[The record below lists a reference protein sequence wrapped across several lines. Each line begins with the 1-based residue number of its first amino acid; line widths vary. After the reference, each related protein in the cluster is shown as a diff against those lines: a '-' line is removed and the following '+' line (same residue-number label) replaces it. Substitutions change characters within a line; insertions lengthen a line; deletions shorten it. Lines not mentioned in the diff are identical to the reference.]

1 MAHKIYHS
9 YDNNSYWKV
18 CDPLNVLHATLNTIR
33 GKRNRHD
40 VQRLLNDGFIE
51 AITKVWELLDK
62 QTYIP
67 SPYTKKTIREKTGGK
82 VKERVLKIAKLMPD
96 RIIDHCL
103 IDVIEDDLRKLF
115 IANTYACIK
124 GRGIHACLRDLN
136 RALQKDKKGT
146 RYCLKLDIHHYYDT
160 IKHDILKRIIRK
172 TYGDKR
178 MLWLM
183 DSIIDSTE
191 GNEGIPIGRLTSQ
204 HNANW
209 YLTPFDH
216 RVKEKLTPMVRK
228 LFHARLYYFR
238 YMDDMVFLCSNKE
251 ALHWV
256 FKQIERYLT
265 DELELAIKDNWQIFP
280 VDARSVDF
288 VGYKSNHYNILARK
302 SILMAYWRKLRQV
315 QKRYGITEESDIKM
329 ELSAHYGWL
338 QHCTKEHF
346 EKIIQLTI
354 NQLNPMSKNNLSV
367 GITSAEQQPTFD
379 VIDRIKG
386 TTLYNHNQ
394 HLEQRTNEEGKKV
407 KVNVYDSLL
416 VAAPVTANTI
426 LETLIAAKHSSSE
439 EAKLLNDYNAAVLG
453 IEDEAKKQPYLD
465 FLSERKALRAIAN
478 CTTSLWHNGNVAW

>member
-1 MAHKIYHS
+1 
-9 YDNNSYWKV
+9 
-18 CDPLNVLHATLNTIR
+18 
-33 GKRNRHD
+33 
-40 VQRLLNDGFIE
+40 
-51 AITKVWELLDK
+51 
-62 QTYIP
+62 
-67 SPYTKKTIREKTGGK
+67 
-82 VKERVLKIAKLMPD
+82 
-96 RIIDHCL
+96 
-103 IDVIEDDLRKLF
+103 
-115 IANTYACIK
+115 
-124 GRGIHACLRDLN
+124 
-136 RALQKDKKGT
+136 
-146 RYCLKLDIHHYYDT
+146 
-160 IKHDILKRIIRK
+160 
-172 TYGDKR
+172 

-216 RVKEKLTPMVRK
+216 YVKEVLTPMVRK

-256 FKQIERYLT
+256 FEQIESYLHN
-265 DELELAIKDNWQIFP
+265 ELELAIKDNWQIFP
-280 VDARSVDF
+280 VDARSIDF
-288 VGYKSNHYNILARK
+288 VGYKSNHYNVLARK

-315 QKRYGITEESDIKM
+315 QKRYGITEVRDVKM

-346 EKIIQLTI
+346 EKIIRITT
-354 NQLNPMSKNNLSV
+354 NQLNPMSKDNLSV
-367 GITSAEQQPTFD
+367 GITSAEPQPTFD

-394 HLEQRTNEEGKKV
+394 HIEQRTDEQGKKV

-416 VAAPVTANTI
+416 VSAPVTANTV
-426 LETLIAAKHSSSE
+426 LETLIAAKHSSRE
-439 EAKLLNDYNAAVLG
+439 EAKLLNDYNAAMLG

-465 FLSERKALRAIAN
+465 FLSERKALRAMVDAD
-478 CTTSLWHNGNVAW
+478 CKLHNIPLA

>member
-1 MAHKIYHS
+1 M
-9 YDNNSYWKV
+9 
-18 CDPLNVLHATLNTIR
+18 
-33 GKRNRHD
+33 
-40 VQRLLNDGFIE
+40 
-51 AITKVWELLDK
+51 
-62 QTYIP
+62 
-67 SPYTKKTIREKTGGK
+67 
-82 VKERVLKIAKLMPD
+82 
-96 RIIDHCL
+96 
-103 IDVIEDDLRKLF
+103 RKLF

-124 GRGIHACLRDLN
+124 GRGIHACLRDVN

-146 RYCLKLDIHHYYDT
+146 KYCLKLDIHHYYDT

-172 TYGDKR
+172 SYGDKR

-216 RVKEKLTPMVRK
+216 WVKEKLTPMVRK

-238 YMDDMVFLCSNKE
+238 YMDDMVFFCSKKE

-256 FKQIERYLT
+256 YEIIDRYLN
-265 DELELAIKDNWQIFP
+265 DELELAIKGNWQIFP

-302 SILMAYWRKLRQV
+302 SILMAYWHKLRQV

-338 QHCTKEHF
+338 QHCSKEHF
-346 EKIIQLTI
+346 DKIIRLTI

-394 HLEQRTNEEGKKV
+394 HIEQRTNDEGKKE
-407 KVNVYDSLL
+407 KINVYDSLL

-426 LETLIAAKHSSSE
+426 LEALIAAKHSSSE

-465 FLSERKALRAIAN
+465 FLSERKALRAMVDAD
-478 CTTSLWHNGNVAW
+478 CKLHNIPLA

>member
-9 YDNNSYWKV
+9 YDNESSYWKV
-18 CDPLNVLHATLNTIR
+18 CDPQNILHATLNTIR
-33 GKRNRHD
+33 GKRKRYD
-40 VQRLLNDGFIE
+40 VQRLLENGFIE
-51 AITKVWELLDK
+51 AMTQVWVLLEK
-62 QTYIP
+62 QTYVP
-67 SPYTKKTIREKTGGK
+67 SPYTEKTIRERTGGK
-82 VKERVLKIAKLMPD
+82 IKERVLKIAMLMPD

-103 IDVIEDDLRKLF
+103 IDVVEVDLRKYF

-146 RYCLKLDIHHYYDT
+146 KYCLKLDVHHYYDT
-160 IKHDILKRIIRK
+160 IKHDILKCIIRK
-172 TYGDKR
+172 RYGDKR

-183 DSIIDSTE
+183 DTIIDSTE

-204 HNANW
+204 HFANW
-209 YLTPFDH
+209 YITPYDH
-216 RVKEKLTPMVRK
+216 WVKEWLTPMVRK
-228 LFHARLYYFR
+228 LFHAPLYYFR
-238 YMDDMVFLCSNKE
+238 YMDDETFLSSSKE

-256 FKQIERYLT
+256 FEQVAKYKQER
-265 DELELAIKDNWQIFP
+265 LELTIKGNWQIFP
-280 VDARSVDF
+280 VDARSIDF
-288 VGYKSNHYNILARK
+288 VGYKSNHYNVLARK
-302 SILMAYWRKLRQV
+302 SILMAYWHKLREV
-315 QKRYGITEESDIKM
+315 QKRYGITEVRDVKM

-346 EKIIQLTI
+346 EKILRITI
-354 NQLNPMSKNNLSV
+354 NQLNPMSKGNLSV

-394 HLEQRTNEEGKKV
+394 HFEERTNEEGKKV

-426 LETLIAAKHSSSE
+426 LETLIAAKYSSSE
-439 EAKLLNDYNAAVLG
+439 EAKLLNDYNAAMLG
-453 IEDEAKKQPYLD
+453 IEEEAKKQPYLD
-465 FLSERKALRAIAN
+465 FLSERKALRAMVDADCKI
-478 CTTSLWHNGNVAW
+478 HNIPLA

>member
-18 CDPLNVLHATLNTIR
+18 CDPINVLHATLNTIR

-216 RVKEKLTPMVRK
+216 WVKEWLTPMVRK

-256 FKQIERYLT
+256 FEQIERYLT

-280 VDARSVDF
+280 GDARSVEF

-338 QHCTKEHF
+338 QYCTKEHF
-346 EKIIQLTI
+346 EKIIRLTI

-394 HLEQRTNEEGKKV
+394 HLEERTNEEGKKV

-426 LETLIAAKHSSSE
+426 LEALIAAKHSSSE

-465 FLSERKALRAIAN
+465 FLSERKALRAMVDAD
-478 CTTSLWHNGNVAW
+478 CKLHNIPLA

>member
-18 CDPLNVLHATLNTIR
+18 CDPLNLLHATLNTIR
-33 GKRNRHD
+33 GKRHRHD

-51 AITKVWELLDK
+51 AITEVWELLDK

-67 SPYTKKTIREKTGGK
+67 SPYTKKTIREKTCGK
-82 VKERVLKIAKLMPD
+82 VKVRVLKIAKLMPD

-103 IDVIEDDLRKLF
+103 IDVIEEDLSKLF

-124 GRGIHACLRDLN
+124 GRGIHACLHDLN

-191 GNEGIPIGRLTSQ
+191 GNESIPIGRLTSQ
-204 HNANW
+204 HFANW

-216 RVKEKLTPMVRK
+216 WVKERLTPIVK
-228 LFHARLYYFR
+228 QLFHRKLYYFR
-238 YMDDMVFLCSNKE
+238 YMDDMVLLCSNKE

-256 FKQIERYLT
+256 FEQIDAYLCK
-265 DELELAIKDNWQIFP
+265 ELELAIKGNWQIFP
-280 VDARSVDF
+280 VDARSIDF

-302 SILMAYWRKLRQV
+302 SILMAYWRKLRKV
-315 QKRYGITEESDIKM
+315 QKQYGITEEQDIKL

-338 QHCTKEHF
+338 QHCSKEHF
-346 EKIIQLTI
+346 EKILRLTI
-354 NQLNPMSKNNLSV
+354 NQLNPMSKSNLSV

-379 VIDRIKG
+379 VVDRIKG

-394 HLEQRTNEEGKKV
+394 HIEERTDEAGNKV

-416 VAAPVTANTI
+416 VAAPVTANTV
-426 LETLIAAKHSSSE
+426 LEALIAAKHSRNE
-439 EAKLLNDYNAAVLG
+439 EAKLLNDYNAAMLG

-465 FLSERKALRAIAN
+465 FLSERKALRAMVDAD
-478 CTTSLWHNGNVAW
+478 CKQHNIPLA

>member
-1 MAHKIYHS
+1 
-9 YDNNSYWKV
+9 
-18 CDPLNVLHATLNTIR
+18 
-33 GKRNRHD
+33 
-40 VQRLLNDGFIE
+40 
-51 AITKVWELLDK
+51 
-62 QTYIP
+62 
-67 SPYTKKTIREKTGGK
+67 
-82 VKERVLKIAKLMPD
+82 MPD

-103 IDVIEDDLRKLF
+103 IDVIEDDLSKLF

-216 RVKEKLTPMVRK
+216 WVKEKLTPMVRK

-256 FKQIERYLT
+256 FEQIERYLT

-346 EKIIQLTI
+346 EKIIRLTI

-379 VIDRIKG
+379 VIDRVKG

-394 HLEQRTNEEGKKV
+394 HIEQRTDEQGKKV

-465 FLSERKALRAIAN
+465 FLSERKALRAMVDAD
-478 CTTSLWHNGNVAW
+478 CKLHNIPLA